1 MAGYQYTEFT
11 DHQTGSARPGEGYDD
26 CLYEAGRDVDEAEE
40 QIKEWLPRLWSAIQ
54 LARNTF
60 GTGGGFIVTTNK
72 DGRVIPNTLNN
83 WWNDAK
89 RAVEQKAGVLFG

>member
-1 MAGYQYTEFT
+1 MKQAVT
-11 DHQTGSARPGEGYDD
+11 
-26 CLYEAGRDVDEAEE
+26 LIE
-40 QIKEWLPRLWSAIQ
+40 QFKEWLPRLWSAIQ

-83 WWNDAK
+83 
-89 RAVEQKAGVLFG
+89 

>member
-1 MAGYQYTEFT
+1 M
-11 DHQTGSARPGEGYDD
+11 
-26 CLYEAGRDVDEAEE
+26 
-40 QIKEWLPRLWSAIQ
+40 PRLWSAIQ

-60 GTGGGFIVTTNK
+60 GTDGGFIMTTNK

-89 RAVEQKAGVLFG
+89 RAVEQKAGVLFGCNFHDSKAKDISDYEGSSRDKQLFPGT